1 MAVVFAAFCVWLT
14 VRIVN
19 RRERWAKRLAWGL
32 IAISAIYPL
41 SSGPTRSVAIRYR
54 MIPMRGPFVMQTGT
68 IASGDWD
75 ISRSVLGPRR
85 PGELQIF
92 QGEVVPTF
100 PAIDYGK
107 WWPMVYRPL
116 VWASEQSWGA
126 PIKWYW
132 EQFPIRWADSK

>member
-1 MAVVFAAFCVWLT
+1 MMPGMDVAPLIFGTAFAAFCVWLG

-19 RRERWAKRLAWGL
+19 RRERWAQRLAWGL
-32 IAISAIYPL
+32 TAISAIYAL
-41 SSGPTRSVAIRYR
+41 GSGPTRTVALRHR
-54 MIPMRGPFVMQTGT
+54 LTPVRGPFAIQIGT
-68 IASGDWD
+68 
-75 ISRSVLGPRR
+75 VLGPHR

-92 QGEVVPTF
+92 QGEVVPTI
-100 PAIDYGK
+100 PVIDYGK